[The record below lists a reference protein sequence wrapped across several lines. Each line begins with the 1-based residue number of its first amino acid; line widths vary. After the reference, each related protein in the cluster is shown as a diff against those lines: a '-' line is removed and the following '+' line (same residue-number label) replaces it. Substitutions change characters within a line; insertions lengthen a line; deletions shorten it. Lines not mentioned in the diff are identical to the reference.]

1 MISGT
6 FEILSRETIKL
17 VVENGGKL
25 SSVVNSK
32 TKTIGGQSIGPS
44 KKRKAELLSIPI
56 ISENDFLEMINAN
69 EHNNFNIIYILSLL
83 VVNCFLNLY

>member
-6 FEILSRETIKL
+6 FEILSRETIKQL

-32 TKTIGGQSIGPS
+32 TKIIIGGQSIGPS

-56 ISENDFLEMINAN
+56 ISENDFLEMINAK
-69 EHNNFNIIYILSLL
+69 
-83 VVNCFLNLY
+83 